1 MTTLSQAA
9 APTPATSS
17 PLIDA
22 AVALRPLIRSRAGE
36 IESDRQLPPE
46 VVEAIRDAGLFH
58 LVLPGEYGGVA
69 ADPVTA
75 ARVVEEVAVA
85 DGAAGW
91 CVMIANQ
98 NAGFAGFLA
107 PAAAKDIF
115 ANRAVM
121 CGTARP
127 IGRAIAADGGYR
139 VTGRWPFASG
149 SSHAAWFGGESVVYD
164 GDSPRLDAEGNQVT
178 RMTILSRD
186 QVTVHDTWDT
196 TGLRGTASND
206 FSCENA
212 FVPDDYGF
220 QMLVTP
226 PQHASPLYRAAC
238 LVFTNHGSHALGV
251 ARGAIENAIE
261 IGKTKSGYG
270 SDQPMSM
277 SPRLQGPIAE
287 ATALVESARTYL
299 YAVTGQLWDELN
311 AGATDEDT
319 RLLRARVRLATSHAA
334 SASVQAVDL
343 VHGAIGTASLFT
355 KNPIE
360 RAFRDIHMAAAHVM
374 IGPLTYEAAGRV
386 EMGQEAQFPFF

>member
-1 MTTLSQAA
+1 MTT
-9 APTPATSS
+9 ATRLDLDPLGTS

-22 AVALRPLIRSRAGE
+22 AISLRPLIRSRAGD
-36 IESDRQLPPE
+36 IERGRQLPPDL
-46 VVEAIRDAGLFH
+46 VEAIRGAGLFH
-58 LVLPGEYGGVA
+58 LVLPTEYGGMG

-75 ARVVEEVAVA
+75 ARVVEEVATA
-85 DGAAGW
+85 DGSAGW

-98 NAGFAGFLA
+98 NAAFAGFLA
-107 PAAAKDIF
+107 PSAAAEIF
-115 ANRAVM
+115 SDRRVM

-127 IGRAIAADGGYR
+127 IGRAVAAEGGYR

-164 GDSPRLDAEGNQVT
+164 GDTPRLDTEGNQVT
-178 RMTILSRD
+178 RMTILRKD
-186 QVTVHDTWDT
+186 DVTIHDTWDT

-212 FVPDDYGF
+212 FVPEDYGF

-226 PQHASPLYRAAC
+226 PQHSSQLYRAPA
-238 LVFTNHGSHALGV
+238 LVFANHGSQALGV
-251 ARGAIENAIE
+251 ARAAIESACE

-270 SDQPMSM
+270 SNDPMAM

-287 ATALVESARTYL
+287 ATALVESARHYL
-299 YAVTGQLWDELN
+299 YAVTQQLWEALN
-311 AGATDEDT
+311 EGATEEDT
-319 RLLRARVRLATSHAA
+319 KQLRARVRLATSHAA
-334 SASVQAVDL
+334 SASVRAVDL
-343 VHGAIGTASLFT
+343 VHAALGTASLFT

-360 RAFRDIHMAAAHVM
+360 RHFRDIHMAAAHVM

-386 EMGQEAQFPFF
+386 ELGLEPQFPFF

>member
-1 MTTLSQAA
+1 MTT
-9 APTPATSS
+9 ATRIDLDPFGTS

-22 AVALRPLIRSRAGE
+22 AIELRPLIRSRATE
-36 IESDRQLPPE
+36 IERGRQLPSD
-46 VVEAIRDAGLFH
+46 VVEAIREAGLFH
-58 LVLPGEYGGVA
+58 LTVPAEYGGMG

-85 DGAAGW
+85 DGSAGW

-98 NAGFAGFLA
+98 NAAFAGFVDA
-107 PAAAKDIF
+107 GDATAIF
-115 ANRAVM
+115 ADRAVM

-127 IGRAIAADGGYR
+127 IGRAVATEGGYR

-164 GDSPRLDAEGNQVT
+164 GDTPRLDHEGNQVT
-178 RMTILSRD
+178 RMTIIRRED
-186 QVTVHDTWDT
+186 VTIHDTWDT

-206 FSCENA
+206 FSCEDA
-212 FVPDDYGF
+212 FVPAGYGF

-226 PQHASPLYRAAC
+226 PVHPSPLYRALA
-238 LVFTNHGSHALGV
+238 LVFTNHGSQALGV
-251 ARGAIENAIE
+251 ARAAIESASE

-270 SDQPMSM
+270 SNDPMAM

-287 ATALVESARTYL
+287 ATALVESARHYL
-299 YAVTGQLWDELN
+299 YAVTGHLWEALCD
-311 AGATDEDT
+311 GGTDEET
-319 RLLRARVRLATSHAA
+319 ARLRARVRLATSNAVAA
-334 SASVQAVDL
+334 SVRAVDL
-343 VHGAIGTASLFT
+343 VHAALGTASLFT

-360 RAFRDIHMAAAHVM
+360 RHFRDIHMAAAHVM

-386 EMGQEAQFPFF
+386 ELGLEPQFPFF